1 MAGWL
6 DQLFAQSPGQGGILG
21 GLPAW
26 MSDTGGPRTGWQ
38 DNVGQPPAPTALSA
52 GREPGQSRATLA
64 QRSDSGFG
72 RDGSAPD
79 PIASLLGGV
88 GDRIGSL
95 FGGMQ
100 ANRQGGPQAP
110 AAAQASPAAGPGIM
124 DRLTA
129 GATNLTTGGNP
140 IAGLLNSINGLATGR
155 RTDHTGLMLLQQ
167 QATMRALVQAG
178 VAPAAAQ
185 AAALR
190 PDILKA
196 LAPAMLSAKRA
207 PAQAG
212 VNAAGDEIPGQSFD
226 PAGQPM
232 TANGQQGGLV
242 PPRPNVAPRLPPMT
256 PPAQRLANTPAKPP
270 GELPAASAPQQRA
283 APNLQDGAT
292 ATGPNG
298 HRIMWLGGRW
308 VDANTRQ
315 PIR

>member
-26 MSDTGGPRTGWQ
+26 MADTGGPKTGWQ
-38 DNVGQPPAPTALSA
+38 NTGWQNDVGQPPAPTDGYAA
-52 GREPGQSRATLA
+52 RQPEQPRVTLA
-64 QRSDSGFG
+64 QRSDGGFG
-72 RDGSAPD
+72 RDGSPPN
-79 PIASLLGGV
+79 PIASLFGGI
-88 GDRIGSL
+88 GDGIGSL

-100 ANRQGGPQAP
+100 SNPQGGPQAP
-110 AAAQASPAAGPGIM
+110 AAAPAPPAAGPGLM

-140 IAGLLNSINGLATGR
+140 IAGLLNSINGLATGQ
-155 RTDHTGLMLLQQ
+155 RTDHTGLMLQQQ
-167 QATMRALVQAG
+167 QATLRALVQAG
-178 VAPAAAQ
+178 VAPAVAQ
-185 AAALR
+185 AAALH

-196 LAPAMLSAKRA
+196 FAPAMLSATRQ

-212 VNAAGDEIPGQSFD
+212 VDAPGDEIPRTPDAPEGQS
-226 PAGQPM
+226 
-232 TANGQQGGLV
+232 
-242 PPRPNVAPRLPPMT
+242 MT
-256 PPAQRLANTPAKPP
+256 PPAQRLANMPPRAP
-270 GELPAASAPQQRA
+270 GELPAAPALQQRA
-283 APNLQDGAT
+283 APKIQDGAT

>member
-6 DQLFAQSPGQGGILG
+6 DNLFAQSPGQGGILG

-26 MSDTGGPRTGWQ
+26 LADTGGPRSGWP
-38 DNVGQPPAPTALSA
+38 DDVGQPPMPTDGSA
-52 GREPGQSRATLA
+52 GRRAGQPRATLA
-64 QRSDSGFG
+64 QTSDSGFG
-72 RDGSAPD
+72 RDGSPPN
-79 PIASLLGGV
+79 PIASLFGGIEN
-88 GDRIGSL
+88 GIGSL

-100 ANRQGGPQAP
+100 ASPQAP
-110 AAAQASPAAGPGIM
+110 AATQAPPAAGPGIM

-140 IAGLLNSINGLATGR
+140 IAGLLNSINGLATGQ
-155 RTDHTGLMLLQQ
+155 RTDRTGLILQQQ

-178 VAPAAAQ
+178 IDPAVAQ
-185 AAALR
+185 AAALH
-190 PDILKA
+190 PDILRA
-196 LAPAMLSAKRA
+196 FAPARPAAKRQ

-212 VNAAGDEIPGQSFD
+212 VDAPGDEIPRAPDAPTGQ
-226 PAGQPM
+226 
-232 TANGQQGGLV
+232 
-242 PPRPNVAPRLPPMT
+242 PMT
-256 PPAQRLANTPAKPP
+256 PPAQRLANMPP
-270 GELPAASAPQQRA
+270 RPTGKLPAASPPQQQA
-283 APNLQDGAT
+283 APKIHDGAT